1 MVPGEA
7 YFSGKWRQH
16 TAFCLLC
23 LFFKDKKVC
32 ESRYFLCEQYYMKI
46 FGCFVHGEVFAL
58 FRLFAKSM
66 TAVTIIESEL
76 VTFIYSLKG
85 YMFTLANT
93 DLIFAGRGTLCL

>member
-58 FRLFAKSM
+58 FGLFILRK
-66 TAVTIIESEL
+66 VL
-76 VTFIYSLKG
+76 L
-85 YMFTLANT
+85 L
-93 DLIFAGRGTLCL
+93 